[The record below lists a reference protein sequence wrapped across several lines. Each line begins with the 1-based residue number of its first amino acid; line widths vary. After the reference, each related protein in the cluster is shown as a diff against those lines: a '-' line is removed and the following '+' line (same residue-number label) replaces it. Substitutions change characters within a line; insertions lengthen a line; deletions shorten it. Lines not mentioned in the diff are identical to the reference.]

1 MLDYILRRAFV
12 AVLVMISISLFTFSL
27 TQMAADPAVVLAGEG
42 ASTED
47 IEQARAAFG
56 LDRPLPVQYAS
67 WAADVLRG
75 DFGTSFRMGQP
86 VMDVIEARLPTTL
99 ILAACGMVLAVLV
112 AIPLGVAAAM
122 RPGGWMDRL
131 SLLIAVVG
139 QAMPSFWLG
148 LILIR
153 IFGVKLR
160 LLPISGATTPQHF
173 VMPSIV
179 LAVFVLPVIMRLTR
193 SGMIEVLGSDYIRA
207 ARARGLGGNRVV
219 FKHALRNAMVPVV
232 ALSAVQLGM
241 LLGGSV
247 IVETVF
253 AMPGIG
259 YLAWESISRA
269 DLPVIQAIVLIVS
282 AIYVGLGVLSD
293 LLNAFLNPRLRGAI
307 GTS

>member
-47 IEQARAAFG
+47 IEQARQAFG
-56 LDRPLPVQYAS
+56 LDRPLPVQYAA

-86 VMDVIEARLPTTL
+86 VMDVIAARLPTTL

-112 AIPLGVAAAM
+112 AIPLGVVAAM
-122 RPGGWMDRL
+122 RPGGWTDKL

-160 LLPISGATTPQHF
+160 LLPISGATTALHF

-282 AIYVGLGVLSD
+282 AIYVGLGVVSD